1 MNAVDLLAPAF
12 AVCVLL
18 LVTHSYFG
26 LHVLARGIV
35 FVDIALAQVALLGS
49 SVAFWYGFEAHS
61 AAAHGLTFG
70 AALAAALGFAALS
83 RVKDKTTREVAI
95 GTVYAV
101 ATAGSVVIL
110 SRSAAGMEE
119 LKAMLNGNILWAQWR
134 DVGLIAAAAVPL
146 AILHAVFFKRFHA
159 ASFGTARAAFRWE
172 ALFFVSFAVIVTFAL
187 DQAGVLLVFAYLIV
201 PAFSA
206 SLIVGGFV
214 GAYGLAIL
222 LGLFATL
229 AGLGL
234 SFKADLPTGATM
246 VVVLGVLPLLALIA
260 RSLLRGRSAGVRA

>member
-1 MNAVDLLAPAF
+1 VNAWEILAPAF
-12 AVCVLL
+12 GVCILL
-18 LVTHSYFG
+18 LLTHSYFG

-35 FVDIALAQVALLGS
+35 FVDIALAQVALFGS
-49 SVAFWYGFEAHS
+49 SVAFLLGHDAHS
-61 AAAHGLTFG
+61 PAAHAYTFG

-101 ATAGSVVIL
+101 ATAASVVIL

-119 LKAMLNGNILWAQWR
+119 LKAMLNGNVLWAQWR
-134 DVGLIAAAAVPL
+134 DVALIAAAAAPL
-146 AILHAVFFKRFHA
+146 AALHAAFFRRFHA
-159 ASFGTARAAFRWE
+159 ASYGDARAAFRWE

-206 SLIVGGFV
+206 TLMVRGFAR
-214 GAYGLAIL
+214 AYGLAIA
-222 LGLFATL
+222 LGLVATI
-229 AGLGL
+229 AGLWL
-234 SFKADLPTGATM
+234 SFVADLPTGATM
-246 VVVLGVLPLLALIA
+246 VVVLGALPLLALT
-260 RSLLRGRSAGVRA
+260 LRAGMRKRNSNVRA

>member
-1 MNAVDLLAPAF
+1 MNAWEILAPAF
-12 AVCVLL
+12 VVCVLL

-61 AAAHGLTFG
+61 AAAHGLTFA

-134 DVGLIAAAAVPL
+134 DVALIAAAAVPL
-146 AILHAVFFKRFHA
+146 AVLHAVFFKRFYA
-159 ASFGTARAAFRWE
+159 ASFGDRQTPFRWE

-206 SLIVGGFV
+206 SLIVSGF
-214 GAYGLAIL
+214 GRAYATALV
-222 LGLFATL
+222 LGLLATV
-229 AGLGL
+229 AGLWW
-234 SFKADLPTGATM
+234 SFDADLPTGATM
-246 VVVLGVLPLLALIA
+246 VVVLGAVPLAALM
-260 RSLLRGRSAGVRA
+260 VRAVMRKGVKA